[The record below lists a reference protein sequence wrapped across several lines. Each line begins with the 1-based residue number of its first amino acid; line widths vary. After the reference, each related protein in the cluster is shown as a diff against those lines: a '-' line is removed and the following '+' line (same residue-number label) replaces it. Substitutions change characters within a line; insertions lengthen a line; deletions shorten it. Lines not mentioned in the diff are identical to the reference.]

1 MSSRAHSQT
10 RAVVS
15 DLSKANDFSRRKL
28 GRGTNLDE
36 RTFFKAL
43 SLRRDA
49 LQSFR
54 WAGPNSNELLRVM
67 WYRKQIVC
75 RPEKTCA
82 LLEKTIEL
90 LLVWDRQSI

>member
-1 MSSRAHSQT
+1 MSSRAHSRT
-10 RAVVS
+10 RAIVS
-15 DLSKANDFSRRKL
+15 GLSKANNFSRTKL

-36 RTFFKAL
+36 RTFFNVL
-43 SLRRDA
+43 SFGRDA

-90 LLVWDRQSI
+90 LLVWDKQSI